1 MSLVKRILGRG
12 CDPARARYAKEAWEP
27 ILGAEISTATSNEEL
42 LAFLTNGYKYDVFF
56 IAPGMC
62 SLIKS
67 GRINGDALR
76 ELVLKYQPDIK
87 FVVINDVADALP
99 KLSEALGAA
108 IVPGVQPLTDEW
120 PFLD

>member
-1 MSLVKRILGRG
+1 MRRKILGRG
-12 CDPARARYAKEAWEP
+12 CDPVRARFAKESWEP
-27 ILGAEISTATSNEEL
+27 VLGAEIFTATSNEEL
-42 LAFLTNGYKYDVFF
+42 QEYLTNGNKYEIFF

-76 ELVLKYQPDIK
+76 QLVLKYQPDIK
-87 FVVINDVADALP
+87 FVVINDVSEALP
-99 KLSEALGAA
+99 KLSEALGTTA
-108 IVPGVQPLTDEW
+108 VPGVQPLTEDW